1 MKAHLHVVVAT
12 SPAGDA
18 FRQRC
23 RTHPSLVNCC
33 TLDWYDDWSDKA
45 MLRVAHVYLGQVDF
59 SGIVGIQDPVVSAWH
74 TDFFSF
80 SYCSFLLISNSDGL
94 IQVKTRQIWNLP

>member
-1 MKAHLHVVVAT
+1 MKIHLHVVIAT

-33 TLDWYDDWSDKA
+33 TLDWYDEWSDEA
-45 MLRVAHVYLGQVDF
+45 MLRVAHVYLGQVDYKAI
-59 SGIVGIQDPVVSAWH
+59 SGNQDPEVS
-74 TDFFSF
+74 
-80 SYCSFLLISNSDGL
+80 
-94 IQVKTRQIWNLP
+94 R